1 MKGEKVLFFIRKYFI
16 YRKKDKSNIEGGGR
30 IKKNMY

>member
-1 MKGEKVLFFIRKYFI
+1 MKGERVLFFIRKYFT